1 MLDHQLGT
9 GPIQLREGLERGG
22 HGVAAGDPRGCGVDF
37 DELDVLA
44 GPPLGEV
51 GERLAQ
57 LLHERERD
65 LAPVLVRAGE
75 AEVRVLPHVLHG
87 AGDDG
92 DGVAAPVL
100 GQVAGQPDAVG
111 GVREVAGEGQLGA
124 LDPRLLAEQV
134 VVGFLGFAPLGQ

>member
-1 MLDHQLGT
+1 M
-9 GPIQLREGLERGG
+9 
-22 HGVAAGDPRGCGVDF
+22 AS
-37 DELDVLA
+37 
-44 GPPLGEV
+44 
-51 GERLAQ
+51 RLAI
-57 LLHERERD
+57 LVGAEWISMNLTSWLALHWAKSASASRSCFMNASATLRPSSSG
-65 LAPVLVRAGE
+65 LARPKFG
-75 AEVRVLPHVLHG
+75 VLPHVLHG